1 MGWGIPTLSII
12 HMNKVEIKMEKI
24 EIKSH
29 PRKLKGDWKIEIDP
43 EPICLYYHPPIWE
56 RVWDKILNL
65 FGKRKN
71 HIYDEIT
78 KEFENKKKLKKKT

>member
-1 MGWGIPTLSII
+1 MGWGIPTLSIK
-12 HMNKVEIKMEKI
+12 HMNKVEIQVERV

-43 EPICLYYHPPIWE
+43 EPLVMYYYPPLWE
-56 RVWDKILNL
+56 RIWNRILNL

-71 HIYDEIT
+71 QFHKELT
-78 KEFENKKKLKKKT
+78 KEFKK